1 MTLIN
6 PETNKEEFNAGIE
19 ELKACILT
27 MAYHNAKDD
36 FVCEE
41 CIQSIH
47 KLLGILT
54 RITGKED
61 KEFAKEIYEII
72 GE

>member
-1 MTLIN
+1 MIN
-6 PETNKEEFNAGIE
+6 PETNEEEFNAGIK
-19 ELKACILT
+19 ELKDCILT
-27 MAYHNAKDD
+27 MAYH
-36 FVCEE
+36 EE

>member
-1 MTLIN
+1 MIN
-6 PETNKEEFNAGIE
+6 PETDREEFDAGIE
-19 ELKACILT
+19 ELKDCILT
-27 MAYHNAKDD
+27 MAYHNAKDS
-36 FVCEE
+36 FVCGE

>member
-1 MTLIN
+1 MIN
-6 PETNKEEFNAGIE
+6 PETNKEEFDAGIK
-19 ELKACILT
+19 ELEDCILT
-27 MAYHNAKDD
+27 MAYHNAKDS
-36 FVCEE
+36 FVCGE

-47 KLLGILT
+47 NLLGILT
-54 RITGKED
+54 MITGKED